1 MCPIGIG
8 YHTRVKTID
17 EWAFSSCTGLT
28 SVIIGDGVEKIER
41 NAFKNCSALQD
52 VYYKGTE
59 SDWNSI
65 AIEYLNNSLKE
76 ATRYY
81 YSETEPALNEDGT
94 DYDDNYWRY
103 VDGAVVVWE
112 ME

>member
-1 MCPIGIG
+1 
-8 YHTRVKTID
+8 
-17 EWAFSSCTGLT
+17 
-28 SVIIGDGVEKIER
+28 
-41 NAFKNCSALQD
+41 
-52 VYYKGTE
+52 
-59 SDWNSI
+59 
-65 AIEYLNNSLKE
+65 LNNSLKE